1 MGDRFVGRFF
11 HGANVYDYEMPTKEI
26 WFGWYSFCDRKYR
39 VFENKR
45 SKNKNYPNK
54 FCWYSDSLTPGFQRK
69 RITIEYMKKF
79 LSKFQ
84 FTLGINAGFVFG
96 LNTTKLKSGTVVNG
110 RKVVSVY
117 DIVDDNNKPTIPN
130 WLKCWDASEYKK
142 WIILYW

>member
-1 MGDRFVGRFF
+1 MILDENTNIYVKID
-11 HGANVYDYEMPTKEI
+11 NDDELKL
-26 WFGWYSFCDRKYR
+26 FCDYI
-39 VFENKR
+39 
-45 SKNKNYPNK
+45 NKNYPNK

-96 LNTTKLKSGTVVNG
+96 LNTNKLKSGTVVNG

-130 WLKCWDASEYKK
+130 WLKC
-142 WIILYW
+142 

>member
-1 MGDRFVGRFF
+1 MILDENTNIYVKID
-11 HGANVYDYEMPTKEI
+11 NDDELKL
-26 WFGWYSFCDRKYR
+26 FCDYI
-39 VFENKR
+39 
-45 SKNKNYPNK
+45 NKNYPNK

-130 WLKCWDASEYKK
+130 WLKC
-142 WIILYW
+142 

>member
-1 MGDRFVGRFF
+1 MILDENTNIYVKID
-11 HGANVYDYEMPTKEI
+11 NDDELKL
-26 WFGWYSFCDRKYR
+26 FCDYI
-39 VFENKR
+39 
-45 SKNKNYPNK
+45 NKNYPNK

-96 LNTTKLKSGTVVNG
+96 FNTTKLKSGTVVNG

-130 WLKCWDASEYKK
+130 WLKC
-142 WIILYW
+142 